1 MNVWHVLASTPA
13 EALEL
18 QALPPKPFPKL
29 PVKLLEDVSPDGPLH
44 LIATH
49 CHSIVKQRNTKRVD
63 FANPGRR
70 KEVRP
75 CCRSP
80 QEGTQALAA
89 GCGTYLGVLQAR
101 RATQQY

>member
-1 MNVWHVLASTPA
+1 VARVCPA
-13 EALEL
+13 PAGALWL

-70 KEVRP
+70 KEARP
-75 CCRSP
+75 CSGRVRERPSF
-80 QEGTQALAA
+80 
-89 GCGTYLGVLQAR
+89 GCVWRDMLGVFRAR
-101 RATQQY
+101 RAAQQALDT